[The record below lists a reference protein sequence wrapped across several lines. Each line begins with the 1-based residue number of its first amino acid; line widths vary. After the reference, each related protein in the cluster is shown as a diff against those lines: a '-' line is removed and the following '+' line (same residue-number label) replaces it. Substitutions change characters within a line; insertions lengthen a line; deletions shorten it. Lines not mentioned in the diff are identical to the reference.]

1 MDTKT
6 LEEKL
11 CSQLQSYER
20 LYRLLGEET
29 DALVTMN
36 LEDMENMTRQKN
48 ELSENI
54 QAADTS
60 LRRIISSLA
69 SERGFAPDAALGAI
83 AASMGKQKIFQLCQ
97 KLTETWQRIQEVS
110 AINCTISKQFMKT
123 AVLASDLMDNLIN
136 GTHVYGASG
145 GYVWSTPKSN
155 MINKEA

>member
-11 CSQLQSYER
+11 FSQLQLYER

-29 DALVTMN
+29 GALAAMN
-36 LEDMENMTRQKN
+36 LEAMEHMTRQKM

-60 LRRIISSLA
+60 LRPIISALA
-69 SERGFAPDAALGAI
+69 AERGLAPEVALGTI
-83 AASMGKQKIFQLCQ
+83 AASTGKQKILQLCR
-97 KLTETWQRIQEVS
+97 KLTETWQRVQEVS
-110 AINCTISKQFMKT
+110 AINCSISKQFMKT
-123 AVLASDLMDNLIN
+123 AVLASDLMGNLIN
-136 GTHVYGASG
+136 SSHMYGSSG
-145 GYVWSTPKSN
+145 GYVWSTSKSN